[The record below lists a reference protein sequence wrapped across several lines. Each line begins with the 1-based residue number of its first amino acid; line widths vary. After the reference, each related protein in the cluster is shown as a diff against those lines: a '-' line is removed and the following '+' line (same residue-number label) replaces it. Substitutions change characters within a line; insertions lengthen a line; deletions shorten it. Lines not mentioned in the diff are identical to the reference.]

1 MKETDYS
8 SIGQFANGLNSTIE
22 SLADQGG
29 QSQGV
34 TRLVLFDFYDYLL
47 VIHFFWEEAHT
58 PYLYFCT
65 NLTHQWKVM
74 NISYL

>member
-1 MKETDYS
+1 MTIKTKDSDYS
-8 SIGQFANGLNSTIE
+8 SSWSICNSLEQSTIE

-34 TRLVLFDFYDYLL
+34 TRLVLFDFYYYLL
-47 VIHFFWEEAHT
+47 VIQFFWEEAHT

-65 NLTHQWKVM
+65 NLTH
-74 NISYL
+74 I

>member
-1 MKETDYS
+1 M
-8 SIGQFANGLNSTIE
+8 TIV

-34 TRLVLFDFYDYLL
+34 TRLVLFIFIFGYLL

-58 PYLYFCT
+58 QYFYFCT
-65 NLTHQWKVM
+65 NLTHK
-74 NISYL
+74 